1 MRIPYRVTETT
12 LPSALPDM
20 RGQIRI
26 IPASGGS
33 PDSVWVA
40 RDNGS
45 GTMEWVKLADQHR
58 QYATFGPFFAN
69 DLAATAT
76 VDLTA
81 AFFDAATTVLR
92 STPDIYLP
100 VAGEIVG
107 ISAMTDANRTGGTAT
122 VKAKINGVTTAFS
135 GGGTCVI
142 DGTNTRR
149 HAIQVRDGAGAA
161 FTAGKR
167 ASLEVVTA
175 SWGPTT
181 ANMSAWLI
189 VRFDV

>member
-12 LPSALPDM
+12 LPDPLPDM
-20 RGQIRI
+20 RGLARI
-26 IPASGGS
+26 LPASGGD

-40 RDNGS
+40 RDDGS
-45 GTMEWVKLADQHR
+45 GTMEWAKLADQHR

-69 DLAATAT
+69 DLAASAT

-107 ISAMTDANRTGGTAT
+107 ISAIADANRTGGTAT
-122 VKAKINGVTTAFS
+122 VKAKIEGVTAAFS
-135 GGGTCVI
+135 GGATCLL

-149 HAIQVRDGAGAA
+149 HAIQVRDGDGAA
-161 FTAGKR
+161 FTAGQR

-181 ANMSAWLI
+181 ANLSAWMI